1 MICNHC
7 GTQNDESAKYCSN
20 CGSSFINEEKDVSKQ
35 THTPKSDNSTE
46 YYEAAVGYKKVDYYL
61 NKFKHY
67 DDSGV
72 SVSWNWSA
80 FFVSFY
86 WLLYRKMW
94 LLALLYF
101 LLPIPFGI
109 IQAILSQTSS
119 VAVNLLNLAFLAGIF
134 IVFPMYANGFY
145 YRHIKKIIKKAIS
158 YTADEDKRLR
168 MITADGG
175 TSAVALIVVIIFVFI
190 PIIGI
195 LAAIAIP
202 AYHDYNIRA
211 RIAEGLIISTPYRT
225 GVTDYLLKNRKLPQ
239 STIDLEIT
247 QDVHSKF
254 IRNIGIEN
262 GMIIITFTGINE
274 IEGKS
279 VVYKPSISNNNIIW
293 ECRGVNI
300 QPKYLP
306 SKCRE

>member
-7 GTQNDESAKYCSN
+7 GIQNDESAKYCSN
-20 CGSSFINEEKDVSKQ
+20 CGSSFINEEKDVTKQ
-35 THTPKSDNSTE
+35 TTSPKSDNSTE

-67 DDSGV
+67 DDSGA

-94 LLALLYF
+94 FLALLYF
-101 LLPIPFGI
+101 LLPITVGI
-109 IQAILSQTSS
+109 MQAILSQISS
-119 VAVNLLNLAFLAGIF
+119 VAVNLLNLLFLAGIF
-134 IVFPMYANGFY
+134 VIFPMYANGLY
-145 YRHIKKIIKKAIS
+145 YRHVKRNIKKAIN
-158 YTADEDKRLR
+158 YTSDEDKRLR
-168 MITADGG
+168 MIAADGG
-175 TSAVALIVVIIFVFI
+175 TSAVALIVVIIFLFI

-202 AYHDYNIRA
+202 AYHDYTIRA
-211 RIAEGLIISTPYRT
+211 RITEGLTISTLYQI
-225 GVTDYLLKNRKLPQ
+225 GVSDYVLKNRKFPQ
-239 STIDLEIT
+239 STIDLGIT

-254 IRNIGIEN
+254 VRNIGIEN
-262 GMIIITFTGINE
+262 GMIIITFTGTSE

-279 VVYKPSISNNNIIW
+279 VVYKPSISNNNVVW
-293 ECRGVNI
+293 ECRGVDI

>member
-7 GTQNDESAKYCSN
+7 GIQNDESAKYCSN
-20 CGSSFINEEKDVSKQ
+20 CGSSFINEEKDVTKQ
-35 THTPKSDNSTE
+35 ATSPKSDNSTE

-67 DDSGV
+67 DDSGT

-94 LLALLYF
+94 FLALLYF
-101 LLPIPFGI
+101 LLPITVGI
-109 IQAILSQTSS
+109 MQAILSQISS
-119 VAVNLLNLAFLAGIF
+119 VAVNLLNLLFLAGIF
-134 IVFPMYANGFY
+134 VIFPMYANGLY
-145 YRHIKKIIKKAIS
+145 YRHVKRNIKKAIN
-158 YTADEDKRLR
+158 YTSDEDKRLR
-168 MITADGG
+168 MIAADGG
-175 TSAVALIVVIIFVFI
+175 TSAVALIVVIIFLFI

-195 LAAIAIP
+195 LAAITIP
-202 AYHDYNIRA
+202 AYHDYTIRA
-211 RIAEGLIISTPYRT
+211 RIIEGLTISTPYQI
-225 GVTDYLLKNRKLPQ
+225 GVSDYVLKNRKFPQ
-239 STIDLEIT
+239 STIDLGIT

-254 IRNIGIEN
+254 VRNIGIEN
-262 GMIIITFTGINE
+262 GMIIITFTGTSE

-279 VVYKPSISNNNIIW
+279 VVYKPSISNNNVVW
-293 ECRGVNI
+293 ECRGVDI